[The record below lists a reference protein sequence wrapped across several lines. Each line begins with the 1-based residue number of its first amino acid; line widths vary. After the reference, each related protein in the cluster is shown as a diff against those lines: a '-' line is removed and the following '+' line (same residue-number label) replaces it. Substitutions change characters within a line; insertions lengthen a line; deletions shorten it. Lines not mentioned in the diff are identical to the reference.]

1 MYALL
6 RSASPVS
13 RAAARA
19 AAFLTLCLTL
29 VFPISAARA
38 ADRDRI
44 EAFLEVTGFDVALE
58 SLKYSASA
66 APDMLGFDAGEFGL
80 SWTTMT
86 KDVFDVEVMHG
97 LAVDILEETL
107 TDDLLAHAAGFYAS
121 DLGSRLVA
129 TENAAHLDPD
139 DDAKQARGTQL
150 VADLVE
156 AGSPRLELLKRMN
169 RAVDAS
175 GMSVRAVQEV
185 QMRFLLAASAAGV
198 IELRLDA
205 DEMAAMM
212 KAQEGEMRLAMAQSA
227 LAGSAEVYRDYSD
240 AEIEAYTEALEN
252 PDMQT
257 VYALM
262 NAIQY
267 EIMADRFEVL
277 AARMADLHPAQD
289 I

>member
-1 MYALL
+1 MTYLCAMMYAPL
-6 RSASPVS
+6 RP
-13 RAAARA
+13 AARLA
-19 AAFLTLCLTL
+19 LFVALLLSL
-29 VFPISAARA
+29 VMPVSAARA
-38 ADRDRI
+38 ADRARI
-44 EAFLEVTGFDVALE
+44 EAFLQVTGFDVALE

-80 SWTTMT
+80 SWTALT
-86 KDVFDVEVMHG
+86 KDVFDVDTMHD
-97 LAVDILEETL
+97 LAVDILEQTL
-107 TDDLLAHAAGFYAS
+107 SDDLLAHAAGFYAS

-129 TENAAHLDPD
+129 TENASHLDPD
-139 DDAKQARGTQL
+139 DDAKQARGTAL
-150 VADLVE
+150 VAEMVE
-156 AGSPRLELLKRMN
+156 TGAPRLELLKRMN

-205 DEMAAMM
+205 DELAAMM
-212 KAQEGEMRLAMAQSA
+212 KAQEGEMQLAMAQSA
-227 LAGSAEVYRDYSD
+227 LAGSAEVYREYTD
-240 AEIEAYTEALEN
+240 AEIKAYTEALED
-252 PDMQT
+252 PDMQS
-257 VYALM
+257 VYQLM

-277 AARMADLHPAQD
+277 ASRMADLHPAED